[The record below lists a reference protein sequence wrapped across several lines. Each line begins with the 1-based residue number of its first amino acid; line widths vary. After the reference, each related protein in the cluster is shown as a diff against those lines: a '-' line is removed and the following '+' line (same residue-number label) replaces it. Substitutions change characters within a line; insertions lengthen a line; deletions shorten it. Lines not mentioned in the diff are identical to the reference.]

1 MPVRGCHRTRHP
13 SVEPPP
19 QPWQYLLTIEPQ
31 KPLLVRTGRHE
42 QSVEACHK
50 LLALTPT
57 RAEPWVILAHC
68 YAKLGETA
76 RAREARR
83 MAEALKTPRSEE
95 FRTSF
100 LRSVP

>member
-1 MPVRGCHRTRHP
+1 GKLDEALAFWNRLL
-13 SVEPPP
+13 SVNPRFPEGVFFRAV
-19 QPWQYLLTIEPQ
+19 
-31 KPLLVRTGRHE
+31 LLVRTGRHK
-42 QSVEACHK
+42 QSIEACRK

-68 YAKLGETA
+68 YTKLGETT

-100 LRSVP
+100 LRSAP